1 MAKLSLHSAKLSLHM
16 PKLSL
21 YCFPAIVLSLFT
33 WALAGSS
40 FADQSIRTERI
51 AFKPG
56 ANSAHIDGRIKGD
69 TTVDYILP
77 AQAGQTINISLASRH
92 TATYFNVLAPGET
105 QVAFFNGSLGN
116 NQYEGTL
123 PSSGEYTIRVYMMRA
138 AARRNESAQYRLEVV
153 LGQSLKPI
161 TQGAKPIAPA
171 AKPTEQAAKPIA
183 QGTRPMVQS
192 TDAKVAGTP
201 YHATGTVPCS
211 AYAAKALSQCPFGV
225 NRTGLGSGL
234 VDITLPSGSVRSIRF
249 EQGTATG
256 FIKTLEEKAVFSA
269 QKKGDNYSI
278 TIGEERFEIP
288 EAVIMGG

>member
-1 MAKLSLHSAKLSLHM
+1 M
-16 PKLSL
+16 
-21 YCFPAIVLSLFT
+21 
-33 WALAGSS
+33 
-40 FADQSIRTERI
+40 
-51 AFKPG
+51 
-56 ANSAHIDGRIKGD
+56 
-69 TTVDYILP
+69 DYILP
-77 AQAGQTINISLASRH
+77 AQAGQPINVSLASRH

-161 TQGAKPIAPA
+161 TQGAKSIAP
-171 AKPTEQAAKPIA
+171 AAKPIA

-201 YHATGTVPCS
+201 YHATGTITCS
-211 AYAAKALSQCPFGV
+211 VSAAKALSQCPFGV
-225 NRTGLGSGL
+225 KRTGLGSGL
-234 VDITLPSGSVRSIRF
+234 VDITLPSGSMRTIRF

-256 FIKTLEEKAVFSA
+256 FIKTQEEKAVFTA

-278 TIGEERFEIP
+278 TIGEERFAIP